1 MDESSNLR
9 QGGPDAPNRDTDFD
23 LVGRIGKVIERYKIF
38 YIMAG
43 AIMAWWGRN
52 VVVPLRESALTTTEV
67 RLVNVKMDTLRSQMT
82 VRLDRADADRTRMIE
97 IQENQSMILGTLT
110 RLQCLRTTL
119 VDRAKIDLNCKDIPV
134 EVPR

>member
-1 MDESSNLR
+1 
-9 QGGPDAPNRDTDFD
+9 
-23 LVGRIGKVIERYKIF
+23 
-38 YIMAG
+38 
-43 AIMAWWGRN
+43 
-52 VVVPLRESALTTTEV
+52 
-67 RLVNVKMDTLRSQMT
+67 MT